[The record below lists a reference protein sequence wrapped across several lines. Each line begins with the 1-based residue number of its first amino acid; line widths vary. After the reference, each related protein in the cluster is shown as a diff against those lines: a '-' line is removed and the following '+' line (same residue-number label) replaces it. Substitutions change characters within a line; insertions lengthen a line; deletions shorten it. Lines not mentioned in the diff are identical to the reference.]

1 MIIFNNRL
9 GIIDSYQSYYDK
21 LLLNYNKRIF
31 MAYFPMYMDM
41 QNLKVLVIGGGYIAT
56 EKLEKLVDFTK
67 EITVIALRVE
77 EEAQNLIKDH
87 CLTLYQRAYKKGD
100 IEGFDIVIVATD
112 TVDLH
117 KAIYE
122 ESRGSRI
129 LVNSVDNTDYCD
141 FIFPSYVQ
149 KGDLTIAFST
159 GGASPAFAKQIRRH
173 FEKII
178 PDSVGEFLEKMKGLR
193 STMPKGKERMKYFDG
208 LVEEYFDKYFNK

>member
-1 MIIFNNRL
+1 MSF
-9 GIIDSYQSYYDK
+9 
-21 LLLNYNKRIF
+21 
-31 MAYFPMYMDM
+31 FPMFMDM
-41 QNLKVLVIGGGYIAT
+41 HALKVLVVGGGYIAT
-56 EKLEKLVDFTK
+56 EKLEKLVDFTQ

-77 EEAQNLIKDH
+77 EEAQMLIEAH
-87 CLTLYQRAYKKGD
+87 GLTLHQRAYEVGD

-141 FIFPSYVQ
+141 FIFPSYV
-149 KGDLTIAFST
+149 KKDDLTIAFST

-178 PDSVGEFLEKMKGLR
+178 PEGVGEFLKKMKKLR
-193 STMPKGKERMKYFDG
+193 TTMPKGKERMKYFDT
-208 LVEEYFDKYFNK
+208 LVEEYFQKHFK

>member
-1 MIIFNNRL
+1 MSF
-9 GIIDSYQSYYDK
+9 
-21 LLLNYNKRIF
+21 
-31 MAYFPMYMDM
+31 FPMYIDM
-41 QNLKVLVIGGGYIAT
+41 QNLKVLVVGGGYIAT
-56 EKLEKLVDFTK
+56 EKLEKLVDFTTQ
-67 EITVIALRVE
+67 ITVIALSVE
-77 EEAQNLIKDH
+77 GEAQNIIDKYE
-87 CLTLYQRAYKKGD
+87 LTLHQRAYEQGD

-112 TVDLH
+112 TVELH
-117 KAIYE
+117 KSIYE

-178 PDSVGEFLEKMKGLR
+178 PDSVGGFLKKMKALR
-193 STMPKGKERMKYFDG
+193 STMPKGKERMKYFDEM
-208 LVEEYFDKYFNK
+208 VEKYFKENF

>member
-1 MIIFNNRL
+1 MSF
-9 GIIDSYQSYYDK
+9 
-21 LLLNYNKRIF
+21 
-31 MAYFPMYMDM
+31 FPMYMDM
-41 QNLKVLVIGGGYIAT
+41 QNLKVLVVGGGYIAT
-56 EKLEKLVDFTK
+56 EKLEKLVDFTT

-77 EEAQNLIKDH
+77 DEARELVDEH
-87 CLTLYQRAYKKGD
+87 ELTLHQRAYEQGD

-112 TVDLH
+112 TIVLH
-117 KAIYE
+117 KEIYE

-159 GGASPAFAKQIRRH
+159 GGASPAFAKYIRRH

-178 PDSVGEFLEKMKGLR
+178 PDSVGDFLKKMKDLR
-193 STMPKGKERMKYFDG
+193 TTMPKGKERM
-208 LVEEYFDKYFNK
+208 EYFDTLVEKYFKENFK